1 MRKEEPSLEF
11 NALVP
16 ELIVTDLGQSLD
28 FYIQG
33 LGFKIEYQ
41 REAEKFVYLSL
52 GRNQLMLEE
61 VRPGN
66 PWATGELSR
75 PFGRG
80 VNFQMEVE
88 DAAALLQQA
97 GNLGYPV
104 MVPLKD
110 RWRDVKG
117 TSFGDREFLIQDPD
131 GYLLRFSQTIGPK
144 TD

>member
-1 MRKEEPSLEF
+1 MEF

-16 ELIVTDLGQSLD
+16 ELIVTDLVKSLD
-28 FYIQG
+28 FYIRG

-41 REAEKFVYLSL
+41 REAEKFIYLSL

-61 VRPGN
+61 FRPGN
-66 PWATGELSR
+66 PWMTGELSR

-80 VNFQMEVE
+80 VNFQMEVA

-97 GNLGYPV
+97 ADFGYPV

-110 RWRDVKG
+110 RWREVKRA
-117 TSFGDREFLIQDPD
+117 TLGDREFLIQDPD
-131 GYLLRFSQTIGPK
+131 GYLLRFSQSLGPK
-144 TD
+144 TK